1 MKSVFV
7 SVQTRNVDFFY
18 EEAGCARTAF
28 QSTYYLK
35 KNLRPAGAG
44 ANAALGGAGA
54 SIAFV

>member
-7 SVQTRNVDFFY
+7 SVQTRNADSFLHGSGLCPRMI
-18 EEAGCARTAF
+18 AITLP
-28 QSTYYLK
+28 LK
-35 KNLRPAGAG
+35 KLCPVGAE